1 MRPYIFLGNSIAI
14 AEIDSRMS
22 NKFINKSDEITK
34 IYEMVNW
41 FENSIKSGI
50 NPIKKKYYMK

>member
-50 NPIKKKYYMK
+50 NLLKRNII